1 MALPARIRDLLACP
15 KCREALEEAA
25 DGRSLRCMS
34 CALSYPVRD
43 GIPVLLVEQ
52 AEPVVR

>member
-25 DGRSLRCMS
+25 DGRSLRCTS